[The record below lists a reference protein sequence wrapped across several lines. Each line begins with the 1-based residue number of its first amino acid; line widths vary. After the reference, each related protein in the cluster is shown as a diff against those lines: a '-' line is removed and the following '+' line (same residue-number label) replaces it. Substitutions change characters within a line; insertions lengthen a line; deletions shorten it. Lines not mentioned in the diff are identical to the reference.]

1 MNNQAKIVA
10 RTKQGEVLKGY
21 VDREELSHFKEN
33 KPIYIHLVSS
43 NNSVGT
49 YVSQEQLEGLFLVK
63 TFGGNKPNMLLRMF
77 FDIRRIIKDN
87 LSLISAAMVVATLSL
102 AAFALML

>member
-21 VDREELSHFKEN
+21 VDREELSHFKDN
-33 KPIYIHLVSS
+33 KSIYIRLVSS
-43 NNSVGT
+43 KNSTGT
-49 YVSQEQLEGLFLVK
+49 YICQEQLEGLFLVK
-63 TFGGNKPNMLLRMF
+63 TFGGNKPNILLRTF

-87 LSLISAAMVVATLSL
+87 LSLISAAVVVATLSL
-102 AAFALML
+102 AAFAVML